1 MYYCMIRHLL
11 SVLYL
16 ILLSVSL
23 ASAEALNA
31 GDYTVQVNA
40 VTTSF
45 LEETVLQ
52 KYGIEQDKDQAL
64 ITVMI
69 QRKQNGATSVPANV
83 EATAT
88 NLLGQL
94 RKIEMREIK
103 EGDAAYYIGEFGV
116 THQEIL
122 NFDIKF
128 RPQGSTH
135 EHNVKYRKRFFTQ

>member
-1 MYYCMIRHLL
+1 MHYCMIRYLPPA
-11 SVLYL
+11 LYL

-23 ASAEALNA
+23 ASAEALNT

-83 EATAT
+83 EVTAT
-88 NLLGQL
+88 N
-94 RKIEMREIK
+94 KI
-103 EGDAAYYIGEFGV
+103 
-116 THQEIL
+116 TP
-122 NFDIKF
+122 
-128 RPQGSTH
+128 PQVSSPAPIRLPACRH
-135 EHNVKYRKRFFTQ
+135 